1 MPRNQNLLQF
11 FFRIIMNNNN
21 NEVNIAPVA
30 HVNHFQS
37 YLKVSQ
43 SHGGVVKDIQ
53 NF

>member
-1 MPRNQNLLQF
+1 
-11 FFRIIMNNNN
+11 MNNNN

-43 SHGGVVKDIQ
+43 LHGGVMKDYKIS
-53 NF
+53 NKF

>member
-11 FFRIIMNNNN
+11 